1 MSTTIRKDH
10 EDLSTRVDDLSA
22 QLWNIY
28 ATTQNQKNFE
38 DQMQF
43 QKDAQRDQMLYQNY
57 QTSRAE
63 QANSLSSLLEQAKNN
78 GLSLQ
83 DALGLGRGN
92 QTPMSAPS
100 GQSAPRAVAYDT
112 SMLAQMFQ
120 RRHEARMDDL
130 QRALGASKML
140 TDDALRER
148 YQKDIMKMMHD
159 MLMDKE
165 NVRIQDFNAQM
176 KARQIAYDYQQHVE
190 QLADRHA
197 EWVDAHS
204 EQKRHNKAVEQ
215 DDPWSHT
222 LGNIIETY
230 DFLKST
236 FNLDLPSPAE
246 AIERAK
252 DQWTKNLDNVKSKY
266 RSFKEYWHAFWNSGI
281 RRHPQESGT
290 STYR

>member
-1 MSTTIRKDH
+1 
-10 EDLSTRVDDLSA
+10 
-22 QLWNIY
+22 
-28 ATTQNQKNFE
+28 
-38 DQMQF
+38 MQF
-43 QKDAQRDQMLYQNY
+43 QKDAQRDQMMYQNY

-63 QANSLSSLLEQAKNN
+63 KANSLSSLLEQAKNN

-83 DALGLGRGN
+83 DALGFGRSS
-92 QTPMSAPS
+92 QSPMSAPS
-100 GQSAPRAVAYDT
+100 GMSAPRAIAHDS

-120 RRHEARMDDL
+120 RKHEARMDDL
-130 QRALGASKML
+130 QRALGASKIL
-140 TDDALRER
+140 TDDSLREK

-176 KARQIAYDYQQHVE
+176 KARQIAYDYQKHVE

-197 EWVDAHS
+197 EWIDAHA
-204 EQKRHNKAVEQ
+204 EIKRHNKAVEE

-230 DFLKST
+230 DFLRNT
-236 FNLDLPSPAE
+236 FNLDLPDPAQ
-246 AIERAK
+246 AIEKAK
-252 DQWTKNLDNVKSKY
+252 EQWNKNIDGVKSKY
-266 RSFKEYWHAFWNSGI
+266 RSFKEYWHAFWNSSNK
-281 RRHPQESGT
+281 RHPYEKGT